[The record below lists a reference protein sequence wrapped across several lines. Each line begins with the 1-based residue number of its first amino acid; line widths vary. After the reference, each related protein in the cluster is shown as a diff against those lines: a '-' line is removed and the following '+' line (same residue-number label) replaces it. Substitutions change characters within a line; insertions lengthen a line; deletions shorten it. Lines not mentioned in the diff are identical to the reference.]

1 MKPVVMLLALASGF
15 ALSVGANA
23 QTKPDAWTGGT
34 VVRGSERI
42 GPPPGVGGG
51 FPAPGGGGYRS
62 RYRAAQATPPPSP
75 SRATWRFFLR
85 NSTPVDERAACL
97 LESEGPTYREVAR
110 DWALADSR
118 LAQSAS
124 PDERDRLLDGQ
135 VALLRSRLGEAA
147 FVSLASYVQR
157 TYETGTEREVA
168 SSATSRGGRATQ
180 ELSFPPLP
188 SVTYLDPDFRL
199 EARASSGLRVYFTA
213 SGDCSLRGSTVRIL
227 SAGNC
232 FVSAQQ
238 PGNERYAPAA
248 PVAQRLQIGKAE
260 QRIRGPEIG
269 PRTYLEPD
277 FGLNTSA
284 TSGLPVVFMADG
296 KCTVHRGIVHLLGA
310 GSCSVT
316 AHQSGSSNYLAAPI
330 VQQEFPI
337 AKADQTIST
346 RAFDDPPYGPDDLR
360 FKPTASSGLPVSVST
375 EGMCTFTG
383 VALRILG
390 AGTCVVKVEQAGNH
404 DFNATPTV
412 SVAFEVVAEPLA
424 Y

>member
-1 MKPVVMLLALASGF
+1 MKPVVSLLALASGV

-23 QTKPDAWTGGT
+23 QTEPRAWIGGT
-34 VVRGSERI
+34 VVRGSERV

-62 RYRAAQATPPPSP
+62 RYRAAQATPPPSL

-85 NSTPVDERAACL
+85 NSTPADERAACL

-118 LAQSAS
+118 LAPSAS

-147 FVSLASYVQR
+147 FVSLASYVQK
-157 TYETGTEREVA
+157 TYEADMEREIA
-168 SSATSRGGRATQ
+168 SGATNRGGRAPQ

-188 SVTYLDPDFRL
+188 SVTYLDPAFRL

-213 SGDCSLRGSTVRIL
+213 SGDCSLSGSTVRIL
-227 SAGNC
+227 SAGSC
-232 FVSAQQ
+232 FVTAQQ

-248 PVAQRLQIGKAE
+248 PVVQRLRIAKAE

-296 KCTVHRGIVHLLGA
+296 RCTVHRGFVHLVGA

-330 VQQEFPI
+330 VHQEFPI

-346 RAFDDPPYGPDDLR
+346 RTFDDPPYGPDDLR
-360 FKPTASSGLPVSVST
+360 FEPDASSGLPVSVST
-375 EGMCTFTG
+375 KGMCTFTG
-383 VALRILG
+383 SSLRVLG
-390 AGTCVVKVEQAGNH
+390 SGTCVVKVEQAGND
-404 DFNATPTV
+404 DFNEAPAVT
-412 SVAFEVVAEPLA
+412 VAFEVVAEPLP